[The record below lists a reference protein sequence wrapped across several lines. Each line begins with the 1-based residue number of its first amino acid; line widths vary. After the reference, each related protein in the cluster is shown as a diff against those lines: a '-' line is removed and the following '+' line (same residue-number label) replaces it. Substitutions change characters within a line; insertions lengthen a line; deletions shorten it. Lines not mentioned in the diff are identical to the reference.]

1 MLLTLNMGQTAKTV
15 AGVTLALVTLAGC
28 GGGGG
33 GGGGATVI
41 DTPPN
46 EVPFAAA
53 SAKGT
58 VALSGTV
65 LDAAA
70 RTITKSTGNLNR
82 DTNAVTFSELSG
94 QINAARAV
102 IDITGGGQATL
113 TTKADQF
120 GARFTA
126 SPIGGASTTGVIGVA
141 ILASDMPSGSADY
154 TGDTRLSAQ
163 VGTDLYEL
171 TGTASVAAT
180 FGTDGTVTTT
190 LTGLSGQKMPSL
202 ADATVISDAGTLTLA
217 GASITATSF
226 AGGTSAATDDVFAL
240 SGKQTT
246 IHAGEFFGP
255 DATEAGGTFV
265 IDDTSDGTTVIQGDF
280 LVD

>member
-1 MLLTLNMGQTAKTV
+1 MGQTAKTV

-33 GGGGATVI
+33 GGATVI
-41 DTPPN
+41 NTPPN
-46 EVPFAAA
+46 EVAFAAA

-58 VALSGTV
+58 VALSGVV
-65 LDAAA
+65 LDSGALTAIA
-70 RTITKSTGNLNR
+70 GTGSLNR
-82 DTNAVTFSELSG
+82 DTNAVTFSGLTG
-94 QINAARAV
+94 QIDATRVV

-141 ILASDMPSGSADY
+141 TLASDMPTGSAEY
-154 TGDTRLSAQ
+154 IGDTRLSAQ

-180 FGTDGTVTTT
+180 FGLDGTVNTT
-190 LTGLSGQKMPSL
+190 LTGLSGQKIPSL

-217 GASITATSF
+217 GASIKGTSF
-226 AGGTSAATDDVFAL
+226 AGGTSAATGGVFAL

-246 IHAGEFFGP
+246 IQAGQFFGP